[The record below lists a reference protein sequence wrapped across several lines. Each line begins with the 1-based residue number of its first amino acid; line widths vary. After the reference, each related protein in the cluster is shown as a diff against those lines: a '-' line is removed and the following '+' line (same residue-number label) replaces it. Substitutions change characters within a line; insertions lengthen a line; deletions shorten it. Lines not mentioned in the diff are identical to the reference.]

1 MHAVDGLSDAIDVTR
16 EFLTPVRARTWLK
29 LAVVVLFLTGIGVG
43 MPTVPTGDLTVEEED
58 PFTGEEIENPL
69 PTDDLQL
76 LVFALAATAIGI
88 WLVFALVG
96 SLMEFVLVGSL
107 RSGEVRVRRYASE
120 HRGRALSLFAFRLLL
135 ALVGASLVGLVTYL
149 TLGTTIPSF
158 DDLSVSVLG
167 GVIAA
172 SGLLYLVYA
181 LTMRLT
187 TEFVVPVMLLEERGI
202 RSGWARFWP
211 TLRGNLGEYAVYVV
225 LATIV
230 SIVASIAVSILAFLT
245 ILVLLIPFV
254 LLAVVAVFLGPLAIP
269 LLVVLVLA
277 LIVTFLLVFALYEMP
292 VVVYI
297 RYYALLV
304 LGDTEQSLDLIPDRR
319 ERLRSRS
326 DLAAGDDQWSTDD
339 TAAGWTDR
347 RSGDERSGVN
357 DETED
362 DGGWSDETAR
372 DAWRDETDGR
382 QNDRQTG
389 EEGGDRTTDDDD
401 SNDDPDG
408 WRYKGE

>member
-29 LAVVVLFLTGIGVG
+29 LAVVVLFLSGMGFG

-76 LVFALAATAIGI
+76 LVFALAAIAIGI

-96 SLMEFVLVGSL
+96 SVMEFVLVNSL
-107 RSGEVRVRRYASE
+107 RSGEVRVRRYARD
-120 HRGRALSLFAFRLLL
+120 HLGRALSLFAFRLLL

-149 TLGTTIPSF
+149 TLGTTIPSPEE
-158 DDLSVSVLG
+158 LSLSLLG
-167 GVIAA
+167 GVIAVSA
-172 SGLLYLVYA
+172 LLYLVYA
-181 LTMRLT
+181 LIMRLT

-211 TLRGNLGEYAVYVV
+211 TFRGNLGEYAVYVV
-225 LATIV
+225 LASIV
-230 SIVASIAVSILAFLT
+230 SIVASVAVSILAFLT

-254 LLAVVAVFLGPLAIP
+254 LLAVIAFFLGPLAIP
-269 LLVVLVLA
+269 LLVVLVLG
-277 LIVTFLLVFALYEMP
+277 LILTFLLVFALYEMP

-304 LGDTEQSLDLIPDRR
+304 LGDTDESLDLIPDRR
-319 ERLRSRS
+319 ERVRSRT
-326 DLAAGDDQWSTDD
+326 DWAAGDDQWSTDD

-347 RSGDERSGVN
+347 RNGDERSEWN
-357 DETED
+357 ERTDDADSRSDKAED
-362 DGGWSDETAR
+362 DSRGDESGSDSWSEDSDS
-372 DAWRDETDGR
+372 DAWWDEDGSS
-382 QNDRQTG
+382 
-389 EEGGDRTTDDDD
+389 DDDR
-401 SNDDPDG
+401 DG
-408 WRYKGE
+408 WRYRDE